1 MQRDRILR
9 ALAEDVAAHATSSAS
24 AANTAA
30 AQAALAEGATPGEIR
45 ARAAS
50 HPPIPATGRADL
62 DPDELGEEER
72 RDPVQIAAAAIQ
84 RLSRRARGDFAE
96 LRGHYQ
102 RHDLFVIV
110 VGIVII
116 LFAGRWHGR
125 LTTPPTIAF
134 PPAGIDGR
142 GLTFEHA
149 AGWLPHEAL
158 RMPAP
163 RLLRDP
169 LGRPPKSDA
178 LHLGFTSV
186 PESNAHIEVLID
198 KKPPWSNVT
207 TSLDLDRRTR
217 YGELYK
223 LVDSSVRSIADQNW
237 LRTEYTYA
245 HASHKDDLPRVDRAV
260 EYAIVDSKQ
269 LYVITMFGSPAQI
282 ERIEGV
288 VAPTL
293 RVQSRSGLPF
303 QPQARSL
310 GTRQFPKSIEP
321 TFESAVMVIVADLV
335 DGRLQA
341 RGGGAGV
348 IVGTDGSILTNYH
361 VVHDKDGRLHDLFI
375 IGRYDKSLDR
385 MPQLTCAGRP
395 NRGKLQREID
405 LALIKCDTDL
415 DGRTWVPSSSGRF
428 WAVLAEARAEEV
440 KMGQRLWVLG
450 YPDVVGG
457 GLTLSEGEVEGWT
470 GTDGAQGRDFLK
482 TDASITHGNSGGPVV
497 NDKGQL
503 VGIASASR
511 TRILASGTVLE
522 SAHVGLV
529 RPLLAATDLLAI
541 AATGWTPREGRT
553 DPEMQPT
560 IEPRAEGIRIATVVV
575 DAATGAKIRDALVM
589 VMRPDV
595 AKSDIDVN
603 RLDDLVL
610 AWGRSNTEGDV
621 QLKQPVPVPGT
632 YSVMVVARGYEA
644 LIGERELRLTADA
657 PPSYD
662 PWGKIELRSR

>member
-1 MQRDRILR
+1 
-9 ALAEDVAAHATSSAS
+9 
-24 AANTAA
+24 
-30 AQAALAEGATPGEIR
+30 
-45 ARAAS
+45 
-50 HPPIPATGRADL
+50 
-62 DPDELGEEER
+62 
-72 RDPVQIAAAAIQ
+72 
-84 RLSRRARGDFAE
+84 
-96 LRGHYQ
+96 RGHYQ
-102 RHDLFVIV
+102 RQDLFVI
-110 VGIVII
+110 IFALVII
-116 LFAGRWHGR
+116 LVAGRFHGK
-125 LTTPPTIAF
+125 LTTPQTTMF
-134 PPAGIDGR
+134 PPTNVDGR

-149 AGWLPHEAL
+149 AGWLHEPL
-158 RMPAP
+158 SLPAP

-169 LGRPPKSDA
+169 QGRPPRSDA
-178 LHLGFTSV
+178 LHLAFTPF
-186 PESNAHIEVLID
+186 PEGNARIEVLID

-269 LYVITMFGSPAQI
+269 LYVITLFGSLPQI
-282 ERIEGV
+282 ERLENV
-288 VAPTL
+288 VAPSL

-303 QPQARSL
+303 QPQARSI
-310 GTRQFPKSIEP
+310 GVRQYPPAVGRAFS
-321 TFESAVMVIVADLV
+321 SAVMVIVADLV

-375 IGRYDKSLDR
+375 IGRFDKELDR
-385 MPQLTCAGRP
+385 MPKLTCAGRP

-415 DGRTWVPSSSGRF
+415 DGRTWVPSTSTEP
-428 WAVLAEARAEEV
+428 WAILPEARNEDV
-440 KMGQRLWVLG
+440 SVSQRLWVLG

-457 GLTLSEGEVEGWT
+457 GLTLSEGEVEGWS
-470 GTDGAQGRDFLK
+470 GTDGAQGRDFIK

-511 TRILASGTVLE
+511 TRIMASGTVLE

-529 RPLLAATDLLAI
+529 RPLLSATDLLAI

-575 DAATGAKIRDALVM
+575 DAANGAKVRDALVM

-595 AKSDIDVN
+595 AAEDIDVN
-603 RLDDLVL
+603 RLDDQVL

-632 YSVMVVARGYEA
+632 YTVMVVARGYEA
-644 LIGERELRLTADA
+644 LVKDGVLRLGADA